1 VKLNLK
7 RRKQN
12 NRDKQ
17 EKQKKPRNIKIQA
30 GSLRFKIIAYFTAAI
45 LFISL
50 IMGLLA
56 ISISSRIVTEEAEK
70 GMMAL
75 AEEAAIV
82 TQGRIEEPQ
91 IVLAT
96 MAQMQELT
104 GMNRFVQISAL
115 SRMIK
120 HTNFISLAVL
130 DAKEGEAHFVDGTT
144 LDLSDMDFIQKALNG
159 EFTVS
164 EIVNIQISHE
174 PVIMFAAPIVRNE
187 QVAGALIGCS
197 KISVLSDL
205 TNDITYGETGHAYMI
220 DNTGTVVAHKDINL
234 VNNQWNPIKE
244 VDAASSSTP
253 SGESFI
259 QSELESMAA
268 SFSEMIENRVGIGS
282 YQLHGKEYM
291 HAYAEVEGTNWII
304 AVAAEKDDVL
314 SSLPSLTYSLGIVAL
329 AVLAAGII
337 FSFFIGSSFADPIEN
352 LTRILGRVADYDLT
366 VDENS
371 PVFKYM
377 KRRDEVGKIAGAL
390 MKALE
395 SFTDLLKQALAS
407 SEMVGATAEELS
419 ASVQEISSNTQ
430 NQASNSEEL
439 SSSMEEMAAS
449 INEVSSNM
457 QAAAADVRHISR
469 NMSDIEGL
477 VNTNEGNLHRIEQ
490 SLSAILESLDEAR
503 KSINTISDRSQVAS
517 REAEVTVT
525 LADEGKQNLDKTVT
539 QMETIQDTIDNLA
552 EVMNGLGES
561 ATQIGDIT
569 DMIKDVAEQTNLLA
583 LNASIEAA
591 RAGEHGKGFA
601 VVAQAIGSLA
611 EESQNATKEIAKVIR
626 NIQAEIAKAVQRSEE
641 GTRVVESGTELVK
654 TTSGSLEK
662 IFEAIQ
668 LTSEIIHEI
677 TDLMNTQ
684 AQDINRVYES
694 ADDINNKVSDLM
706 KAMKEETESTADI
719 NQKLASLSKVI
730 DEISEAMNQQSA
742 AAEQVTHA
750 VNENAAGIEEISLS
764 SEEIAR
770 SADDLAR
777 SAQELVQQVQRFN
790 I

>member
-1 VKLNLK
+1 MKLNLK

-159 EFTVS
+159 EFAVS

-259 QSELESMAA
+259 QIELESMAA

-395 SFTDLLKQALAS
+395 S
-407 SEMVGATAEELS
+407 
-419 ASVQEISSNTQ
+419 
-430 NQASNSEEL
+430 
-439 SSSMEEMAAS
+439 
-449 INEVSSNM
+449 
-457 QAAAADVRHISR
+457 
-469 NMSDIEGL
+469 
-477 VNTNEGNLHRIEQ
+477 
-490 SLSAILESLDEAR
+490 
-503 KSINTISDRSQVAS
+503 
-517 REAEVTVT
+517 
-525 LADEGKQNLDKTVT
+525 
-539 QMETIQDTIDNLA
+539 
-552 EVMNGLGES
+552 
-561 ATQIGDIT
+561 
-569 DMIKDVAEQTNLLA
+569 
-583 LNASIEAA
+583 
-591 RAGEHGKGFA
+591 
-601 VVAQAIGSLA
+601 
-611 EESQNATKEIAKVIR
+611 
-626 NIQAEIAKAVQRSEE
+626 
-641 GTRVVESGTELVK
+641 
-654 TTSGSLEK
+654 
-662 IFEAIQ
+662 
-668 LTSEIIHEI
+668 
-677 TDLMNTQ
+677 
-684 AQDINRVYES
+684 
-694 ADDINNKVSDLM
+694 
-706 KAMKEETESTADI
+706 
-719 NQKLASLSKVI
+719 
-730 DEISEAMNQQSA
+730 
-742 AAEQVTHA
+742 
-750 VNENAAGIEEISLS
+750 
-764 SEEIAR
+764 
-770 SADDLAR
+770 
-777 SAQELVQQVQRFN
+777 
-790 I
+790 